1 MLGSRYYKHNPRL
14 FKNADTV
21 YVLAY
26 AVITLKDDIQN
37 PEIWPKPSKAD
48 FVQMKMSS
56 DAVEQALQ
64 VSCLPLRCILGLITS
79 SSNKS
84 FTPLN

>member
-26 AVITLKDDIQN
+26 AVIMLNNDIHDST
-37 PEIWPKPSKAD
+37 ILPKPSKAD
-48 FVQMKMSS
+48 FVRMNISGDEVEHAPQVRVSLSLSIHHMS
-56 DAVEQALQ
+56 A
-64 VSCLPLRCILGLITS
+64 
-79 SSNKS
+79 K
-84 FTPLN
+84 